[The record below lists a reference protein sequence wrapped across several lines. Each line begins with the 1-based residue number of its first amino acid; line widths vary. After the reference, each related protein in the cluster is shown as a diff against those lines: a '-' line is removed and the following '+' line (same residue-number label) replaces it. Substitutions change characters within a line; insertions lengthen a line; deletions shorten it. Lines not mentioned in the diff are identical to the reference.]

1 MKGVLSMDNNLK
13 PDPSKE
19 GQSENTA
26 VDKIDKNAPFSLAE
40 AEAVVEAE
48 EGQIEEAIKKS
59 KKEESEVSED
69 KIAPDLKELKK
80 EQVEKEKE
88 VKQKEKEVKKA
99 VKEEKDIV
107 TPSKFEG
114 KSEEE
119 RLQIYKDM
127 ESSFTKK
134 SQKIAELEAKNA
146 ELEISNKK
154 IEEYEKNVVIN
165 QQKTIKTKIPPYPDK
180 ELFYDDPEKYHQ
192 QLKEHYDAKLN
203 AMVAPLYGQNWST
216 QKQDVINKLE
226 KNTEKDVIPYKEVE
240 KEVESRVRKNPAI
253 VNQLGLG
260 AREYFYSQIRN
271 EKLPQKMIDMKTEA
285 KEEAKR
291 ELAEERNNNS
301 ESQIMSSDIN
311 TQQRESQEVDFKEKL
326 DGGADP
332 EKIIQAIKKK
342 HGITTDI

>member
-1 MKGVLSMDNNLK
+1 MEKDSNNQK
-13 PDPSKE
+13 TTSDKE
-19 GQSENTA
+19 QVDNTA
-26 VDKIDKNAPFSLAE
+26 VIKEPVDNKAPFSLAE
-40 AEAVVEAE
+40 AEAVEEAE
-48 EGQIEEAIKKS
+48 LGQIEEAIEKS
-59 KKEESEVSED
+59 KIEKVSED

-99 VKEEKDIV
+99 VKEEKETV

-146 ELEISNKK
+146 ELETANKK

-165 QQKTIKTKIPPYPDK
+165 QQKTIKTKIPSYPDK

-226 KNTEKDVIPYKEVE
+226 KNTEKDVIPYKDVE

-285 KEEAKR
+285 KEEARK

-342 HGITTDI
+342 HGITQDI

>member
-1 MKGVLSMDNNLK
+1 MKDNNLK

-19 GQSENTA
+19 GQSANTA
-26 VDKIDKNAPFSLAE
+26 VKKVDKNAPFSLAE
-40 AEAVVEAE
+40 AKAVVEAE
-48 EGQIEEAIKKS
+48 EGQIEEAIEKS
-59 KKEESEVSED
+59 KIEKVPED

-80 EQVEKEKE
+80 EQTEKEKE

-99 VKEEKDIV
+99 VKKEIV
-107 TPSKFEG
+107 APSKFEG
-114 KSEEE
+114 KTEEE

-134 SQKIAELEAKNA
+134 SQKIAELETKNA
-146 ELEISNKK
+146 ELETANKK
-154 IEEYEKNVVIN
+154 IEEYEKNAVIN

-203 AMVAPLYGQNWST
+203 AMVAPLYGQNWSA

-226 KNTEKDVIPYKEVE
+226 KNTEKDVIPYKDVE

-285 KEEAKR
+285 KEEVRK

-301 ESQIMSSDIN
+301 ESQIMSSDLN
-311 TQQRESQEVDFKEKL
+311 TQQRESQEVDFKEEL
-326 DGGADP
+326 DSGVDP

-342 HGITTDI
+342 HRITQDI